1 MMRLLAWGLC
11 RNMGRDKDSMIRW
24 QCTFSVGLLAVLL
37 LAPAAGQ
44 SPAEARFLDEL
55 DSTFRYFET
64 RWDELNG
71 WCYETI
77 PTIASRQATGWA
89 TSTFPGSNVSHAYD
103 PVDDF
108 WSTGRPSNTAW
119 QGGEGTSHW
128 EYVLDIQSSK
138 AILLGLA
145 YLGFTADG
153 VWDVTLECSND
164 GSTWSPV
171 SQERFIGKA
180 DINHYAVVR
189 FWRSQGITGRY
200 WRLKIDTTATPGP
213 GVRPQ
218 LWDISLYSG
227 SYRPLTM
234 PSAHYAMAI
243 AVKHLYGRAT
253 PTEIVRAQRICANLM
268 ASPPQVGITW
278 YVTFDGSNTYEHPL
292 FSTSIM
298 EALAVCYLY
307 LPLDITTRSKIYNQ
321 APFIYWSGYNLNGHS
336 EKYIWA
342 PAMAYWLHRIRG
354 DYWYPRHYT
363 NALKL
368 HLDLF
373 NTGGIDATMTPDFKH
388 RYERMP
394 DDQTAFNWGMQEYW
408 HNLYALSFYD
418 SMLAAGGEAFN
429 GTQRERYRAWE
440 QAVLGTYA
448 LCGLSNIDSVWGV
461 ARGHSCQYI
470 EWAAKG
476 LLGMIKGATLNRFPD
491 DAKAARAILD
501 NYIEHR
507 HRLDTWDGDE
517 EDGALPIEPL
527 QTRARSYEVRGEYVN
542 LNKLTGAGIYLSTI
556 SLALLQ
562 GVPDMPAKQETGL
575 ARWFWNRKHL
585 LVNTDYYSSGILGSR
600 RVGNGP
606 TAFEY
611 VGVHPTRIMDRF
623 YRPLINYRGGTSDAD
638 LPGFDFRL
646 VSGGS
651 VLATTRADNPDQL
664 QIIVSPWNLSG
675 IGDYD
680 TRPLDPRFSA
690 LITNGV
696 VNSGA
701 FTNTAKV
708 SFFRRVLRDERTI
721 ARNGSGP
728 SSAEA
733 YMPFVLNK
741 GMVSQV
747 RDLSGTVTTLYDGV
761 IGRPAPVPLANIHYI
776 HNFYPPS
783 SSMPGS
789 GICIIPLHNEMQG
802 YTGSAPSVTLGDFA
816 SNYSHNGTLMT
827 QETSRNVL
835 SVNLLHGEA
844 APPELRWRAFY
855 AITDGTDEGAQRAYD
870 FYSSASW
877 RDAFDS
883 EGLPLVPGVERIA
896 FNGMVLGGMLQNV
909 TGWSPSDWR
918 IEVIAGPHL
927 DAIYLGP
934 SSLRLRAQSP
944 TVATIQRIGLAPS
957 RAYGVR
963 VEERA
968 SQNVRF
974 AGCIETGPTGEL
986 VVPVALGLG
995 DDLVLNFVPYEDPV
1009 ARNDRYFISL
1019 GSTLNVSPENGVL
1032 KNDTVMRGYG
1042 QSVELVSPPKYAT
1055 EFALY
1060 PDGSFTYRSNTLRS
1074 DSFTYRIS
1082 NCGSGSNVATVS
1094 LPMIN
1099 VATPILRDR

>member
-1 MMRLLAWGLC
+1 MSCLL
-11 RNMGRDKDSMIRW
+11 RNS
-24 QCTFSVGLLAVLL
+24 FVGLSSLL
-37 LAPAAGQ
+37 LALASSGQ
-44 SPAEARFLDEL
+44 SPAEVRFLDEI

-77 PTIASRQATGWA
+77 PTIASRQAAGWA
-89 TSTFPGSNVSHAYD
+89 STTFPGSSVSYAHD
-103 PVDDF
+103 SVDDF
-108 WSTGRPSNTAW
+108 QYASRPSNTAW
-119 QGGEGTSHW
+119 QGGEGESHW
-128 EYVLDIQSSK
+128 EYTLDIQQSK

-153 VWDVTLECSND
+153 LWDVTLECSED
-164 GSTWSPV
+164 GSTWAPV
-171 SQERFIGKA
+171 THERFVGQA
-180 DINHYAVVR
+180 DTNHYAVVR

-200 WRLKIDTTATPGP
+200 WRLTIDTTATPGP

-218 LWDISLYSG
+218 IWDIALYSG
-227 SYRPLTM
+227 TYRPLTM

-253 PTEIVRAQRICANLM
+253 PTEIVRAQRICENLM
-268 ASPPQVGITW
+268 ATPPQVGITW

-298 EALAVCYLY
+298 EAVAVCYLY
-307 LPLDITTRSKIYNQ
+307 LPLDIVTRSKIYNQ

-342 PAMAYWLHRIRG
+342 PAIAYWLHRIRG

-373 NTGGIDATMTPDFKH
+373 DTGGIDATMTPDFKH
-388 RYERMP
+388 RYEKKP
-394 DDQTAFNWGMQEYW
+394 DDQTVFNWGMQEYW

-418 SMLAAGGEAFN
+418 SMLAAGGEAFSS
-429 GTQRERYRAWE
+429 TQRERYQAWQ

-491 DAKAARAILD
+491 DAKTARAILE

-507 HRLDTWDGDE
+507 HYMDTWDGDE

-527 QTRARSYEVRGEYVN
+527 ETRSRSYEIISEYVN
-542 LNKLTGAGIYLSTI
+542 LNKLTAAGIYLSTI

-562 GVPDMPAKQETGL
+562 GVPDMPSHTETGL

-600 RVGNGP
+600 RVGSGP
-606 TAFEY
+606 AVFDY

-623 YRPLINYRGGTSDAD
+623 YRPLINYRGGTTQAD

-651 VLATTRADNPDQL
+651 VLATTRSETPDVL
-664 QIIVSPWNLSG
+664 EIVQSPWDLSD
-675 IGDYD
+675 IGNYD
-680 TRPLDPRFSA
+680 TRPLDPRFNA
-690 LITNGV
+690 LVTNGV
-696 VNSGA
+696 VTGGP
-701 FTNTAKV
+701 FTSTAKV

-721 ARNGSGP
+721 SRNGTGP
-728 SSAEA
+728 SSADA

-747 RDLSGTVTTLYDGV
+747 RDLSGAVLTLYDGV
-761 IGRPAPVPLANIHYI
+761 IARPDPIPLADVRYI

-783 SSMPGS
+783 STMPGT
-789 GICIIPLHNEMQG
+789 GICIIPLHGEMQDF
-802 YTGSAPSVTLGDFA
+802 TGAAPTITLGEFA

-835 SVNLLHGEA
+835 RVNLLQGEA
-844 APPELRWRAFY
+844 VPPELRWRAFY
-855 AITDGTDEGAQRAYD
+855 AITDGTDEGARRAAE
-870 FYSSASW
+870 FYSGASW

-883 EGLPLVPGVERIA
+883 EGLPLVPGIERVA
-896 FNGMVLGGMLQNV
+896 FNGLVLGGMLQNTPEWNSSV
-909 TGWSPSDWR
+909 WSV
-918 IEVIAGPHL
+918 EVVAGPHL
-927 DAIYLGP
+927 DVTYLGP
-934 SSLRLRAQSP
+934 SSLRLQAQSP
-944 TVATIQRIGLAPS
+944 TVATIQRLGLA
-957 RAYGVR
+957 AGHAFAVR
-963 VEERA
+963 LEDRV
-968 SQNVRF
+968 SHDVRF
-974 AGCIETGPTGEL
+974 AGCVPSGPTGNL
-986 VVPVALGLG
+986 VIPVTLGLG
-995 DDLVLNFVPYEDPV
+995 DDLLLNFVPYEEPV
-1009 ARNDRYFISL
+1009 ARDDRYFISL
-1019 GSTLNVSPENGVL
+1019 GSTLIVSADNGVL
-1032 KNDTVMRGYG
+1032 KNDTVMKGYG
-1042 QSVELVSPPKYAT
+1042 QSVELVSAPRYAA
-1055 EFALY
+1055 EFELH
-1060 PDGSFTYRSNTLRS
+1060 PDGSFTYRSNTLRG

-1082 NCGSGSNVATVS
+1082 NCGAGSNVATVS

-1099 VATPILRDR
+1099 VAVPILRGR